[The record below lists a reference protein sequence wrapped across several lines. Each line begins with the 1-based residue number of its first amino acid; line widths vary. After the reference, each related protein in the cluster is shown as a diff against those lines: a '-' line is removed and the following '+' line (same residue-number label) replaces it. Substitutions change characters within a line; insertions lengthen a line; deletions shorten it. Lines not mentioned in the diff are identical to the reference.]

1 MNFNLNYKIT
11 QKELLELAQISNY
24 LMKLQTKS
32 LLQEIKG
39 FNEKENEKQIN
50 DLQRV
55 IRDIM
60 EQSNE

>member
-24 LMKLQTKS
+24 LMKLHTKS

-55 IRDIM
+55 IRNIM

>member
-1 MNFNLNYKIT
+1 MNFNINYKIT

>member
-24 LMKLQTKS
+24 LMKLHTKS

-60 EQSNE
+60 EPSNE

>member
-39 FNEKENEKQIN
+39 FNEKENERQIN

>member
-1 MNFNLNYKIT
+1 M
-11 QKELLELAQISNY
+11 QVA
-24 LMKLQTKS
+24 KS

>member
-24 LMKLQTKS
+24 LMKLHTKS

-39 FNEKENEKQIN
+39 FNEKENERQIN

-55 IRDIM
+55 IRNIM